1 MDLAIIQEHERLDAL
16 LERANV
22 PQQQRD
28 LLAPVID
35 NLSWM
40 RAKLDDAREDIAN
53 SPVCIAYDNG
63 GGQKGTRENPLY
75 KAYLNLW
82 RGYMAG
88 IEKYSSSLPKDL
100 QAEAAGDA
108 ITVLDKV
115 KRMKKGSA

>member
-63 GGQKGTRENPLY
+63 GGQKGIRENPLY

-88 IEKYSSSLPKDL
+88 IEKYSSYLPKDL

-108 ITVLDKV
+108 ITVLDEVRK
-115 KRMKKGSA
+115 MKKGSA